1 MDYLYTLQC
10 LRESAPDVL
19 NYFLLYVS
27 EYGQYIG
34 PALALVIYWCFSKKT
49 GSWMLFSLGWGL
61 TVMDTIKVL
70 VCVPRPYLL
79 DGRIQ
84 VAKGAEASMTGY
96 SFPSGH
102 TTAAATTYGTAAVY
116 ASNGAGVVK
125 TAKDQKAGDGAAD
138 ATGET
143 TEPTA
148 KNESTRTLAGIGT
161 VKKRRIWATVLLV
174 LAVLLVAFARNWLGC
189 HTVADVLAAM
199 GIAAVV
205 ATIMYFVMK
214 AADSRPKGDLVVAG
228 VMAFIIVI
236 LMIFAA
242 SYEFPTVYDSAGNVL
257 ELDNYALSMD
267 LWASMGICS
276 GWILS
281 WIVERRFI
289 NFSVEGTRKE
299 KIVRAVVGV
308 VVFGLF
314 YLVLS
319 GPMTAWI
326 PNGHAAKFCKRF
338 ITVVIVGIGIPL
350 CIRCQQDIAAKRTRL
365 DEKVQ

>member
-1 MDYLYTLQC
+1 MDYLYALQC
-10 LRESAPDVL
+10 LRDSAPDIL

-70 VCVPRPYLL
+70 MCVPRPFLL
-79 DGRIQ
+79 DSRIH
-84 VAKGAEASMTGY
+84 VAEGAEASMTGY

-116 ASNGAGVVK
+116 ASNGP
-125 TAKDQKAGDGAAD
+125 AKGQG
-138 ATGET
+138 GESSR
-143 TEPTA
+143 
-148 KNESTRTLAGIGT
+148 KTRTLSAIGT
-161 VKKRRIWATVLLV
+161 VKKRRVWATVLLV
-174 LAVLLVAFARNWLGC
+174 LMVLLVAFARNWLGC
-189 HTVADVLAAM
+189 HTLADVTAAI

-205 ATIMYFVMK
+205 ATIMYFVMRIVDRNPN
-214 AADSRPKGDLVVAG
+214 ADLPVVI
-228 VMAFIIVI
+228 VMGIII
-236 LMIFAA
+236 IGLMIFAA
-242 SYEFPTVYDSAGNVL
+242 NYQFPTVYDNAGNVL

-276 GWILS
+276 GWIVS

-289 NFSVEGTRKE
+289 NFSVEGTAKE

-308 VVFGLF
+308 AVFGLF

-326 PNGHAAKFCKRF
+326 ANGHVAKFCKRF
-338 ITVVIVGIGIPL
+338 ITVVIVGIGLPL
-350 CIRCQQDIAAKRTRL
+350 CIKYQQNRAAKKAA
-365 DEKVQ
+365 EKPANEA